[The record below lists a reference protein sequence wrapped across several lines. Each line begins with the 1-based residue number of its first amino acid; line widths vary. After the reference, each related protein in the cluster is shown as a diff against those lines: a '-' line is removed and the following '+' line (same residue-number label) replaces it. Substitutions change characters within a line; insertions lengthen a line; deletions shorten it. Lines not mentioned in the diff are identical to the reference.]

1 MQIIIFSLLILLVI
15 IYMIYKIK
23 SSFSK
28 KELLT
33 FLLIVVTIIAS
44 IIYFNNKEDNKLPQ
58 TFKDK
63 YLKDKNIEVLKLS
76 ITQTNIQVLTNAK
89 LIFDLVYIIK
99 KDNKEYVCEAK
110 NVEVLTIEDEYIFK
124 EFKEDCKI
132 K

>member
-1 MQIIIFSLLILLVI
+1 
-15 IYMIYKIK
+15 MIYKIK

>member
-33 FLLIVVTIIAS
+33 FSLIVVTIIAS